1 MGRNYNILVFLIL
14 TLFLFYCKN
23 DEEHPDDLMDYRISL
38 KEAVGEYIYIPVK
51 IDEYEID
58 DYKYL
63 NLKKG
68 DTLKLKIRSDSTFTF
83 NYFYHDNAIKT
94 KNFIGKFTTYP
105 SYKNILILRNYPDNT
120 SYHGGTSGFKKGRK
134 IYFYL
139 RLKGPNDKYEY
150 EYPLFYEKIK

>member
-1 MGRNYNILVFLIL
+1 MGRNHNILKLLLL
-14 TLFLFYCKN
+14 TLFIISCKN
-23 DEEHPDDLMDYRISL
+23 KEEHPENMPDYYISL

-94 KNFIGKFTTYP
+94 KTEFKIDDFTAGSVGIT
-105 SYKNILILRNYPDNT
+105 STNNYT
-120 SYHGGTSGFKKGRK
+120 QT
-134 IYFYL
+134 
-139 RLKGPNDKYEY
+139 
-150 EYPLFYEKIK
+150 